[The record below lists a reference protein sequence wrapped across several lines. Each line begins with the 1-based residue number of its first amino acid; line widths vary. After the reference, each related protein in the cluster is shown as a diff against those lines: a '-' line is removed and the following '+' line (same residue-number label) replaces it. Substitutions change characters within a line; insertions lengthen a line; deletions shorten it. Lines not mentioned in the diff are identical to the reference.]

1 MRRFVLLFAVTLV
14 APAAEI
20 HIQFGAIKRIVSAQE
35 FTQDGRKYVKG
46 DTKTKCSYAFLEN
59 PRLAGMDGLLQVR
72 AKFSG
77 RSSVG
82 VLGRC
87 VGVGDSFDLTI
98 LGVPVFRDGFIALKD
113 ISVSSNGRDGIYIRR
128 VCAAIKTSMERD
140 FKYPLVS
147 EAKKMLEA
155 KRDPLFDQELRK
167 FTVHG
172 IWVSNE
178 AVVVSYDI
186 ILAVK

>member
-1 MRRFVLLFAVTLV
+1 MRLVLSLLALASL

-46 DTKTKCSYAFLEN
+46 DSKTKCSFAFLEN
-59 PRLAGMDGLLQVR
+59 PQLAGIDGKLQIK

-82 VLGRC
+82 FFGGC
-87 VGVGDSFDLTI
+87 VGLGDSFELTI
-98 LGVPVFRDGFIALKD
+98 MGTPVFRDGYIALKD
-113 ISVSSNGRDGIYIRR
+113 IAVLTNRDGIYIRR
-128 VCAAIKTSMERD
+128 VCAAIKATMTRD

-167 FTVHG
+167 FTVNG

-178 AVVVSYDI
+178 AVVINYDL

>member
-1 MRRFVLLFAVTLV
+1 MRAVFLLLAVATL
-14 APAAEI
+14 AQPAEI
-20 HIQFGAIKRIVSAQE
+20 HILFGAIKRIVSAQE
-35 FTQDGRKYVKG
+35 FTQEGRKYVRG
-46 DTKTKCSYAFLEN
+46 DAKTKCSFAFLEN
-59 PRLAGMDGLLQVR
+59 PQLAGVDGKLQIR

-77 RSSVG
+77 KSSMG
-82 VLGRC
+82 FFGGC
-87 VGVGDSFDLTI
+87 VGLGDSFEMTI
-98 LGVPVFRDGFIALKD
+98 LGVPVFRDGYIALKD
-113 ISVSSNGRDGIYIRR
+113 IAVSSNRDGIYIRR
-128 VCAAIKTSMERD
+128 VCAAIKATMARD

-167 FTVHG
+167 FTVNG

-178 AVVVSYDI
+178 AVVINYDL

>member
-1 MRRFVLLFAVTLV
+1 MRIAGLLLALSLV

-35 FTQDGRKYVKG
+35 FTQEGRKYVRG
-46 DTKTKCSYAFLEN
+46 DAKTKCSFAFLEN
-59 PRLAGMDGLLQVR
+59 PQLAGLDGKLQIR

-82 VLGRC
+82 FFGGC
-87 VGVGDSFDLTI
+87 VGLGDSFELTI
-98 LGVPVFRDGFIALKD
+98 TGTPAFKDGFITLKD
-113 ISVSSNGRDGIYIRR
+113 IAVSSNRTGIYIRR
-128 VCAAIKTSMERD
+128 VCAAIKSTMDRE
-140 FKYPLVS
+140 FKYPLVG
-147 EAKKMLEA
+147 EAKKILEA

-167 FTVHG
+167 FTVNG

-178 AVVVSYDI
+178 AVVISYDL
-186 ILAVK
+186 ILAIK